1 MNRNIHNYKWV
12 NEQVLPFIDR
22 NQFAYDFA
30 VAIEQKQSYVN
41 KFLGD
46 TFNQTLTDV
55 IYYRDTARL
64 YKDIPQQKYKR
75 LWNAYCFTYW
85 SKWDLDQSVI
95 DECGY
100 IKWKDIG
107 YEPTL
112 IGTADNAY
120 AYSERMS
127 SSDPS
132 GYAKAIASK
141 HWWDN

>member
-12 NEQVLPFIDR
+12 NEQVLPLINRD
-22 NQFAYDFA
+22 QFAHDFA
-30 VAIEQKQSYVN
+30 IAIEQKQSYVN

-64 YKDIPQQKYKR
+64 YKDIPHQKYKR
-75 LWNAYCFTYW
+75 LWNAYCSTYW
-85 SKWDLDQSVI
+85 SKWHLDQSVI
-95 DECGY
+95 DEWGY
-100 IKWKDIG
+100 IKWKDMG

-112 IGTADNAY
+112 IESAEDAY
-120 AYSERMS
+120 AYSEKLS

-132 GYAKAIASK
+132 GYANNISIKY
-141 HWWDN
+141 WWN